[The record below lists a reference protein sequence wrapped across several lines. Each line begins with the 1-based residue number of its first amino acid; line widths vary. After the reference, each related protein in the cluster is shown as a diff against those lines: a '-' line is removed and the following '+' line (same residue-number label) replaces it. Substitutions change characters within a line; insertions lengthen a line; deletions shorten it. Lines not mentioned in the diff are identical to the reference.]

1 MKYLF
6 IVLLSAVQYTY
17 ACDFCGSSSNLSNVD
32 VVGTEMQSFI
42 SASMMYKKFE
52 FKDVE
57 SSVQN
62 SHMMTNLLQG
72 SYAPKSWVDMRINLP
87 LIWLKNNYFENNTS
101 FSEKKIALGD
111 IQLLSNITVWQ
122 KQKTNAKKIY
132 QKLNL
137 GLGIELPTGKKL
149 NSNYDILQNI
159 NFGSQSV
166 DFLFNALYLISIKNW
181 NIVQQAQTKINT
193 YNQDK
198 FKYGNNYAYQFL
210 VNYIFYIK
218 KSNITPAM
226 STRVDIASKNLNNNI
241 IQSKS
246 GLWLWSMQVGVE
258 WKKNNYHLGCMIQQP
273 IMQNTSNKLMQ
284 QKTLTNI
291 YFKYLIKRN
300 KK

>member
-6 IVLLSAVQYTY
+6 VMLLFAAQYTY
-17 ACDFCGSSSNLSNVD
+17 TCDFCGCSPNLSSAD
-32 VVGTEMQSFI
+32 AVGIEMQSFI
-42 SASMMYKKFE
+42 SASMMFRKFE
-52 FKDVE
+52 YKDLE
-57 SSVQN
+57 NSVQS
-62 SHMMTNLLQG
+62 SHMFTYLLQG
-72 SYAPKSWVDMRINLP
+72 GYAPKSWIDMRINLP
-87 LIWLKNNYFENNTS
+87 LIWLKNNYFENNKS

-111 IQLLSNITVWQ
+111 IQLLSNFMVWQ
-122 KQKTNAKKIY
+122 KQKNNAKKIY

-166 DFLFNALYLISIKNW
+166 DFMFNALYLINVKNW
-181 NIVQQAQTKINT
+181 NIVHQAQTKINT

-210 VNYIFYIK
+210 VNYMFYVK
-218 KSNITPAM
+218 KSNINPTL
-226 STRVDIASKNLNNNI
+226 STRIDITSKNLNSNI
-241 IQSKS
+241 IQNKS
-246 GLWLWSMQVGVE
+246 GFWLWSLQAGIE
-258 WKKNNYHLGCMIQQP
+258 WKKNNYHLGCMVQQP